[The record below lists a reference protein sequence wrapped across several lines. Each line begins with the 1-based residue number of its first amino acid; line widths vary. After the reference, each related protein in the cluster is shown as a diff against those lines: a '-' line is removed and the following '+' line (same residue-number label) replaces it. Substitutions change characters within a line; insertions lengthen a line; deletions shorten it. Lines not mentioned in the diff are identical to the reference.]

1 MSKKVT
7 IPTDGGNPF
16 VVILGGIKYVYKPGE
31 TVDVP
36 DGVALEIEEWERW
49 RDKYRGAV
57 QPPFAAGGGGVQP
70 DLSQNDPNA
79 ADYVKNRTHYVQS
92 EQKEIIPPT
101 SVQPIASVG
110 WTALGDGVKLW
121 ASYFRRG
128 GLANPQRGERYKA
141 IVGLNELIEF
151 NPVSAHESDEF
162 VNGTYAG
169 NLFLYGVYKINSKTA
184 TKAEIEAMGYVDNG
198 ESFFFGTAVDFPN
211 PYIIT
216 TSQFYPNLTSLTRVS
231 VEQCEVIKTLD
242 PKYLP
247 DNVPKVQSA
256 TVGQTIVVKSV
267 DENGKPTEWESVD
280 MASGG
285 ESYPI
290 LRFFYNEYND
300 TIESNA
306 TYELVKEFYDNWYKG
321 VVDITINAL
330 IPSMTGG
337 TTPCPMKCAIY
348 TFSKTA
354 SAYYIFYWRPTTN
367 TDPTLIRGY
376 FQVDSD
382 GTISHTKLN

>member
-57 QPPFAAGGGGVQP
+57 QPPFAAGGGGSSVQP
-70 DLSQNDPNA
+70 DLSQNDPTA

-101 SVQPIASVG
+101 SVQSITSVG

-216 TSQFYPNLTSLTRVS
+216 TSQLYPNLTSLTRVS
-231 VEQCEVIKTLD
+231 VEQCEVIKKLDKKFLPDDIGGGVFRVNLTLTETANTYTADKTFNEIVAAYKSGMSVEAVTLD
-242 PKYLP
+242 AADGMEFIGVYPLANIDTFENLIGFTSAGYMMGSWYVFQMTMGA
-247 DNVPKVQSA
+247 DGNVVATSQKVSY
-256 TVGQTIVVKSV
+256 
-267 DENGKPTEWESVD
+267 
-280 MASGG
+280 AS
-285 ESYPI
+285 S
-290 LRFFYNEYND
+290 
-300 TIESNA
+300 S
-306 TYELVKEFYDNWYKG
+306 
-321 VVDITINAL
+321 
-330 IPSMTGG
+330 
-337 TTPCPMKCAIY
+337 
-348 TFSKTA
+348 
-354 SAYYIFYWRPTTN
+354 
-367 TDPTLIRGY
+367 
-376 FQVDSD
+376 
-382 GTISHTKLN
+382 